1 MEEMFNREINRLA
14 YLFRGWMVAQGI
26 TVMDKCFKKVG
37 NLPMWRD
44 SKVPCS
50 GYTGWEGIL

>member
-1 MEEMFNREINRLA
+1 MFNREINRLA